1 MHLDYVEKVF
11 TSRDRERIAR
21 ISSSAMLRQVISYC
35 GEGMIP
41 CRALAVVESR
51 TPGSGG
57 NIPNFIPNIS
67 R

>member
-1 MHLDYVEKVF
+1 MLSGIEIFRKRPMHLHPF
-11 TSRDRERIAR
+11 FSRRPGG
-21 ISSSAMLRQVISYC
+21 ISYC
-35 GEGMIP
+35 GGGMIP

-57 NIPNFIPNIS
+57 SIPSFIPNIS